1 MERERHEFSILAPD
15 VVEKVTGTGAG
26 EVELYLSRETLFPPG
41 YMEYLIEVL
50 KVNQHLVA
58 ALGVNQVPEEWL
70 SVLAEETDKK
80 KEEAKIWRLANLQ
93 LERLWN
99 KNGNTAKVLE
109 VRRDREII
117 GVVMRRCD

>member
-80 KEEAKIWRLANLQ
+80 KKKQKYGGLLTYS
-93 LERLWN
+93 L
-99 KNGNTAKVLE
+99 KDYGTKM
-109 VRRDREII
+109 EIQRKCWKCVEI
-117 GVVMRRCD
+117 EKL